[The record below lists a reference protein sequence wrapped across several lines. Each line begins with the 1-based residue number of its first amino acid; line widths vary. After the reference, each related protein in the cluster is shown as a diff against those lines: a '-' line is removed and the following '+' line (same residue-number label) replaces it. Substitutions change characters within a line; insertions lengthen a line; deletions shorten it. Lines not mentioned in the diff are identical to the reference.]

1 MSALAPKILVY
12 DVETTPIQAYV
23 WGMYDTNVIEVIE
36 PSHHLCFA
44 YRWLNSGEPVKVV
57 SQRQFGRGYKRNKR
71 DDKQLMTALWKLH
84 DEADIVIA
92 HNGNSFDQK
101 KANARFLVNGLPKPS
116 PYLQIDTMRI
126 ARKEFKLESNKLDDL
141 GKVLG
146 LGRKIATGGFSTW
159 TGCMAGDGD
168 SWDLME
174 KYNIVDV
181 ELLEDVYIRLRDG
194 GWITN
199 HPNLALMAQDRH
211 ACPKCGSHDM
221 MKRGP
226 RYTATAVKQTYQCMS
241 CNSYSSERTMKTGPR
256 YA

>member
-1 MSALAPKILVY
+1 MTAPKILIY
-12 DVETTPIQAYV
+12 DIETTPIQGWT

-44 YRWLNSGEPVKVV
+44 YKWYGETETQVV
-57 SQRQFGRGYKRNKR
+57 SQRQFSRGYKRNKR
-71 DDKQLMTALWKLH
+71 DDRQVVGALHALM

-101 KANARFLVNGLPKPS
+101 KANARFAVHGLPKPS
-116 PYLQIDTMRI
+116 PYLQIDTLRI
-126 ARKEFKLESNKLDDL
+126 CRKEFKLESNKLDSL
-141 GKVLG
+141 GDVFN
-146 LGRKIATGGFSTW
+146 LGRKVQTGGFKLW
-159 TGCMAGDGD
+159 TGCMAGDD
-168 SWDLME
+168 DAWQKME
-174 KYNIVDV
+174 DYNVQDVD
-181 ELLEDVYIRLRDG
+181 LLEGVYEYLRDG

-199 HPNLALMAQDRH
+199 HPNLALMTGDRH

-226 RYTATAVKQTYQCMS
+226 RYTATAVKQTYQCND
-241 CNSYSSERTMKTGPR
+241 CNSYSSERTAKTGPR